1 MNGTIRWQK
10 PALATFGRL
19 HQFQDEI
26 DRLFG
31 GPLAALA
38 ANSGLLSGW
47 APALDVSE
55 DKDSYVVKVELPG
68 MKREDIQVSFH
79 DGELTVSGER
89 KVSEQTKGAAVS
101 RAERYVGRFERSVS
115 LPTTVAGDK
124 VSAQYKDGVLAITLP
139 KAEEAKPRQIDVSVN

>member
-19 HQFQDEI
+19 HQFQNEI

-31 GPLAALA
+31 APLAALA
-38 ANSGLLSGW
+38 RTSALVSGW
-47 APALDVSE
+47 VPALDAFE
-55 DKDSYVVKVELPG
+55 DKDSYVVKIELPG

-89 KVSEQTKGAAVS
+89 KPAEQLKDADVS
-101 RAERYVGRFERSVS
+101 RAERYFGRFERTVS
-115 LPTTVAGDK
+115 LPTTVASDK
-124 VSAQYKDGVLAITLP
+124 ISAQYKDGVLAITLP
-139 KAEEAKPRQIDVSVN
+139 KAEQAKPRQIDVNVN